1 MFVEFRSACLAAHG
15 LDLRD
20 AEQKL
25 LSRAAHTVR
34 LLQGYSR
41 NSADGDRERAFV
53 EGREEASAEG
63 EEHHH
68 GGRQQRSDSTEYALF
83 MAYRPVEGFFVIFLE
98 PAYQSR
104 FLAGLVAVL

>member
-1 MFVEFRSACLAAHG
+1 MFVEFRSAGLTAHG

-25 LSRAAHTVR
+25 LGRAAHTVG

-41 NSADGDRERAFV
+41 NSADRDCERAFV

-68 GGRQQRSDSTEYALF
+68 CGRQQRPYTEDYALF
-83 MAYRPVEGFFVIFLE
+83 MAYRPVEGLFVVLLE
-98 PAYQSR
+98 PAYQSG

>member
-1 MFVEFRSACLAAHG
+1 MFIEFRPACLTTHG

-20 AEQKL
+20 AEQEL
-25 LSRAAHTVR
+25 LRRAAHTVG

-41 NSADGDRERAFV
+41 NSADGDCERAFV

-68 GGRQQRSDSTEYALF
+68 SSRKQRSDAE
-83 MAYRPVEGFFVIFLE
+83 E
-98 PAYQSR
+98 
-104 FLAGLVAVL
+104 